1 MTENKDITGEIHCS
15 APDGADDEYYMR
27 QAMELAKKAASFNEV
42 PIGCVIVCNGK
53 IIGRGYNMRNSEKN
67 ALAHAE
73 IMAIDEANRAAGDW
87 RLEGATTYVTLEPCP
102 MCAGAI
108 LQARIS
114 RVVIGAMNKKSG
126 SVGTIVNLLN
136 NENFNHQVDITYDV
150 CADDCAML
158 LSDFFRKLRGK

>member
-1 MTENKDITGEIHCS
+1 MTENKDITGEIHCVGS
-15 APDGADDEYYMR
+15 NGLDDEYYMKK
-27 QAMELAKKAASFNEV
+27 AIELAHKAAGFNEV
-42 PIGCVIVCNGK
+42 PIGCVIVCNGE

-73 IMAIDEANRAAGDW
+73 IMAINEANEAVGDW

-114 RVVIGAMNKKSG
+114 RIVIGAMNKKSG

-136 NENFNHQVDITYDV
+136 NDEFNHQVDITYDV
-150 CADDCAML
+150 CADECATL